1 MDKKNERLEDLPV
14 ETGRANEVKGGGVIV
29 EDKLPSLSSQYVSA
43 ATVKGFNPQPDPP
56 AMVG

>member
-1 MDKKNERLEDLPV
+1 MSDKTQRIEDLTV
-14 ETGRANEVKGGGVIV
+14 ETKQAGEVKGGGVIV

-56 AMVG
+56 AKVG